1 MAPCCPARA
10 RFPVARHALYCA
22 SVTPKQRRPLPASRE
37 DHMANS
43 PLIAGLELG
52 GTKCVAILGTGP
64 DDVRARDTVPTT
76 DPATTLAALE
86 QVLDGWQFDALGIA
100 SFGPL
105 DLDPHSSGESRSG
118 EECGRTCSSR
128 WV

>member
-76 DPATTLAALE
+76 DPAPTLAALE
-86 QVLDGWQFDALGIA
+86 QVRSEEHTSELQSLMRT
-100 SFGPL
+100 
-105 DLDPHSSGESRSG
+105 SSA
-118 EECGRTCSSR
+118 
-128 WV
+128 VF

>member
-1 MAPCCPARA
+1 
-10 RFPVARHALYCA
+10 
-22 SVTPKQRRPLPASRE
+22 
-37 DHMANS
+37 MANS

-105 DLDPHSSGESRSG
+105 DLDPHSPAYGSISATPKPGWAGTDLTRRLAARYGTPLALQTDVDRKRPRLTYSN
-118 EECGRTCSSR
+118 
-128 WV
+128 

>member
-1 MAPCCPARA
+1 
-10 RFPVARHALYCA
+10 
-22 SVTPKQRRPLPASRE
+22 
-37 DHMANS
+37 MANS

-86 QVLDGWQFDALGIA
+86 LVLVVWQFDALGIA
-100 SFGPL
+100 SFVPL
-105 DLDPHSSGESRSG
+105 DLYPHSPAYVSFSSSPQPFFP
-118 EECGRTCSSR
+118 CSVLTLLLAPLSLPPLSL
-128 WV
+128 